1 MAYTYYTTARPA
13 APGAIP
19 AGGLETIENFDAR
32 RNVGHCTAWARV
44 TYNRPLSA
52 QELARYEMSDNLPI
66 YKSVDLPD
74 LQNLSVAC
82 LQDPDDEKTEEAY
95 MQAYGRQKAIYKRLF
110 RDLESRKIDIFFYD
124 IGTGNSYSR
133 MIFTRSAKKPGTIQ
147 KTCIWM
153 RNGEEIPLSD
163 CCRET
168 WEDHEKKG
176 SFQNGATVYY
186 GIA

>member
-1 MAYTYYTTARPA
+1 MIYTYYATARPA
-13 APGAIP
+13 TPGAIP
-19 AGGLETIENFDAR
+19 EEGLEAIENFNTR
-32 RNVGHCTAWARV
+32 RNVGHCMAWSRV

-66 YKSVDLPD
+66 YKSIDLPD
-74 LQNLSVAC
+74 LRDLSVAC
-82 LQDPDDEKTEEAY
+82 LQNPDDEKAEEAY

-163 CCRET
+163 CCRATFE
-168 WEDHEKKG
+168 EHEKAE
-176 SFQNGATVYY
+176 SFSDGVTVYY